1 MGGIIMKSILVTGG
15 NGFLGKHLCS
25 KLKEQGNEVYSW
37 DKKGD
42 YIERVDLSYKEK
54 VEMWFT
60 YYLPHID
67 EVYNLAG
74 IPSPAKYIKDPIGT
88 SKISTI
94 GLFNIL
100 DTAVKIKAKVLHAS
114 TVEVYEDFDWTDER
128 ACYREGKRMA
138 ETICYDY
145 IRKYNLDIR
154 IARMYSSYGPLMSKD
169 DGRVIPVFIQK
180 ALKNEDIVVYGNT
193 SRSFCYVDDMV
204 NALINLMNQEN
215 RATVNLGATQEVSIN
230 YLAQLIVQLSNSKSK
245 VITTKGLAN
254 DMKQKVR
261 DEKLSGIGLE
271 EGLLKTI
278 EYFRGII

>member
-100 DTAVKIKAKVLHAS
+100 DTAVKIKAKVLHTS
-114 TVEVYEDFDWTDER
+114 TVEVNNDFDWTDER

-138 ETICYDY
+138 ETICHDY
-145 IRKYNLDIR
+145 MRQYNLDIKV
-154 IARMYSSYGPLMSKD
+154 ARMGNVYGPLMSKD

-180 ALKNEDIVVYGNT
+180 ALKNEDIVVYGSSIRT
-193 SRSFCYVDDMV
+193 FCYVDDMID
-204 NALINLMNQEN
+204 ALINLMSSVIHHPVTLTGD
-215 RATVNLGATQEVSIN
+215 RDISIIG
-230 YLAQLIVQLSNSKSK
+230 LAGLIIKLTGSKSNL
-245 VITTKGLAN
+245 IFEQGMDN
-254 DMKQKVR
+254 DYDQKSCCSNW
-261 DEKLSGIGLE
+261 ETSLE